1 MKLIEIIYPNLANI
15 REIKVWM
22 DERKTTKP
30 PTSNSKDAEEKRLGG
45 ALQRIRQGLV
55 KPYLQL
61 ETDEER
67 LKYEEEYPE
76 LQEVLETVNWID
88 ENNISPYLVNARL
101 IKEWV
106 KKQTE
111 QHLPRRSRNIEGEE
125 KELAKKLG
133 NIRQD
138 LIKPYMLLQTEEER
152 TSYREQHPELDEVM
166 SIISELDI
174 QCGNKKQQELAILI
188 RQDLEKRKALQ
199 EARKLEQE
207 YEQQL
212 SKSETKDTQKQGVD
226 FNE

>member
-1 MKLIEIIYPNLANI
+1 MEI
-15 REIKVWM
+15 
-22 DERKTTKP
+22 
-30 PTSNSKDAEEKRLGG
+30 
-45 ALQRIRQGLV
+45 
-55 KPYLQL
+55 
-61 ETDEER
+61 
-67 LKYEEEYPE
+67 
-76 LQEVLETVNWID
+76 VNWID

-111 QHLPRRSRNIEGEE
+111 QHLPKRSRNIEGEE

-138 LIKPYMLLQTEEER
+138 LIKPYMALQTEEER
-152 TSYREQHPELDEVM
+152 TSYMGQHPELDEVM

-207 YEQQL
+207 YEKQL
-212 SKSETKDTQKQGVD
+212 SARETKDMQEQGVD